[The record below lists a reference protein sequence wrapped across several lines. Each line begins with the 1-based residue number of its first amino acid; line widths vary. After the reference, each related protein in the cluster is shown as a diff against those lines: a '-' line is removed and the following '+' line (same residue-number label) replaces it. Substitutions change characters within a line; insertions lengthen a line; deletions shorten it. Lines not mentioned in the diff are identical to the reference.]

1 MAEHFGMAGRRAL
14 ITGASLSI
22 GRSLALAFADHGA
35 SIAIHYSATADR
47 AFGHPDAAQETLDQ
61 VKTRGVGAC
70 LVEADLARAGA
81 GRDVV
86 AHAVAGLGGVD
97 ILVVCASIQS
107 RTPFVSITAEQ
118 MERQIQINF
127 RATVELLQAALPP
140 MQERGWGRVLTIG
153 SINQLRPDPDL
164 AIYAALKSAQ
174 HNLCINLA
182 RQYAPFNVM
191 INNLSPGIVETER
204 NRWRRQ
210 DAEEWRRIQAMAAG
224 AIGRAAQPDEMVGA
238 AVLLCSD
245 AASYIAGIDL
255 LVTGGSHLGR

>member
-1 MAEHFGMAGRRAL
+1 
-14 ITGASLSI
+14 
-22 GRSLALAFADHGA
+22 
-35 SIAIHYSATADR
+35 
-47 AFGHPDAAQETLDQ
+47 
-61 VKTRGVGAC
+61 
-70 LVEADLARAGA
+70 
-81 GRDVV
+81 
-86 AHAVAGLGGVD
+86 
-97 ILVVCASIQS
+97 
-107 RTPFVSITAEQ
+107 
-118 MERQIQINF
+118 
-127 RATVELLQAALPP
+127 
-140 MQERGWGRVLTIG
+140 VLTTG
-153 SINQLRPDPDL
+153 SINQVRPDPDL

-210 DAEEWRRIQAMAAG
+210 DAGEWRRIEAMAAG
-224 AIGRAAQPDEMVGA
+224 AIGRAGQPDEMVGA